1 MISENYSL
9 YMAKIGS
16 YFNVFFY
23 DIVCSDSDTAPHWLW
38 AGSALVIKCTLNKVT
53 WVIEINFGTLG
64 YMGVAMAK
72 YVIIQD
78 MECTLDKG
86 PITWHIV
93 Q

>member
-1 MISENYSL
+1 MT
-9 YMAKIGS
+9 G
-16 YFNVFFY
+16 
-23 DIVCSDSDTAPHWLW
+23 
-38 AGSALVIKCTLNKVT
+38 
-53 WVIEINFGTLG
+53 VIEINFGTLG
-64 YMGVAMAK
+64 YIGVAMTK